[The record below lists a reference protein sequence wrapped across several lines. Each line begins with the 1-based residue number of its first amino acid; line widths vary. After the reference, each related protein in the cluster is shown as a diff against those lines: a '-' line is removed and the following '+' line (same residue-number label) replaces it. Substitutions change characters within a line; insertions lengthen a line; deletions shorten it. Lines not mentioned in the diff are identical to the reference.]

1 RVFANGHAYHIN
13 SIGVNC
19 DGETYLSADDLRINI
34 WSLEDAKCCFSEY
47 TRALCHGCVAF
58 IILLFPC
65 ASPLLPDI
73 VDLKPENM
81 EDLTEVITAAE
92 LHPNHCNVFM
102 YSTSKGTIKVGDMR
116 KSALCDKQAKGKAQ
130 AEPDD
135 PCDNYVLSRDY
146 INVKLWDLRKET
158 KPVTTIPVHQH
169 LMSRLCDVYDNQCIY
184 DKFECSMSWDGKHIL
199 AGSYANHV
207 FIYDE
212 AGETET
218 TLDLSKMAS
227 GVSPTYPVGPSSLYP
242 SPDAPDFAKRVLHFD
257 WHPHSNI
264 VAIAGLNNLFIYHA

>member
-1 RVFANGHAYHIN
+1 MVSLAVWLLWQAPVVGMLLTAAFGPSPDKTMKLWKVQEKTRKEVNSYNVQKGSYGGHAPVTSLKIPSLRVVDKSVTATSKRVFANGHAYHIN

-130 AEPDD
+130 AV
-135 PCDNYVLSRDY
+135 PCPLY
-146 INVKLWDLRKET
+146 
-158 KPVTTIPVHQH
+158 
-169 LMSRLCDVYDNQCIY
+169 
-184 DKFECSMSWDGKHIL
+184 L
-199 AGSYANHV
+199 AAH
-207 FIYDE
+207 
-212 AGETET
+212 
-218 TLDLSKMAS
+218 
-227 GVSPTYPVGPSSLYP
+227 
-242 SPDAPDFAKRVLHFD
+242 
-257 WHPHSNI
+257 
-264 VAIAGLNNLFIYHA
+264 